1 MAPSSKDLL
10 LWSTAAVVGFGLA
23 WGFGVLTCDVCPPA
37 TEPETPT
44 LIACYDAA
52 TIGAMVASEAKGI
65 RFYLAR
71 PASGAEF
78 TVLGGPY
85 KEDGSHVPETGD
97 DLTFRMFK
105 GISGTATDM
114 ELLKVDEAIAAA
126 KAASSGAKHG
136 WSVELTEES
145 IHALLG
151 VSGAMGIGLFER
163 NTTEDDWT
171 FDIVPVLFKSGKA
184 EIVGRIA
191 DMRVGAPCPMHCP
204 RDPSFYLHLD

>member
-23 WGFGVLTCDVCPPA
+23 WGFGVLTCDDCPPA
-37 TEPETPT
+37 SEPEPPK

-52 TIGAMVASEAKGI
+52 TIEAMMASGAAGI

-71 PASGAEF
+71 PASGTEP

-85 KEDGSHVPETGD
+85 KDGGSHVPETGD
-97 DLTFRMFK
+97 ELIFRRFK
-105 GISGTATDM
+105 GISSTSTDM
-114 ELLKVDEAIAAA
+114 DLLKVDEAIDAARG
-126 KAASSGAKHG
+126 ASTTTKHG
-136 WSVELTEES
+136 WSVEVTEAS
-145 IHALLG
+145 LHALLG